1 MKQHKDHSIDV
12 CILTGKQYVDPESKD
27 PYILNVIKEDQLV
40 RDELEIRGLR
50 VERCIWDDPGFDWS
64 DTAFVLFRSTWDYF
78 DRFPEFSVWL
88 DKISSLTR
96 MINSQDIIRWN
107 LDKRYLQELS
117 ASGINI
123 PPTIFMEKGESGSL
137 AEKVAQSHWK
147 EVILKPVVSGAARHT
162 YRFCSEDAEK
172 HEAQYQQLI
181 SEEAMMIQEF
191 QVEVPL
197 RGEISF
203 MVFDGHF
210 THAILKKAKEG
221 DFRVQ
226 DDFGGTLH
234 PYQPSSSEIEFAEQT
249 VALCG
254 HNPLYA
260 RVDAIRDNRGKMALS
275 ELELIEPELWFR
287 FHPPAAGK
295 LADAIV
301 KRYFNEKKDLC

>member
-1 MKQHKDHSIDV
+1 MKNQADHSLDV
-12 CILTGKQYVDPESKD
+12 IILTERRYEDKESRD
-27 PYILNVIKEDQLV
+27 PYVLNILKEDSLV
-40 RDELEIRGLR
+40 QEALEERGLR
-50 VERCIWDDPGFDWS
+50 VERRCWDDPRFDWS

-78 DRFPEFSVWL
+78 DRFPEFSAWL

-107 LDKRYLQELS
+107 LDKHYLQELS

-123 PPTIFMEKGESGSL
+123 PPTIFLEEGEKGSL
-137 AEKVAQSHWK
+137 AEKVADSHWR

-162 YRFCSEDAEK
+162 YRFLSEDADK
-172 HEAQYQQLI
+172 HEAQYQELI
-181 SEEAMMIQEF
+181 AEEAMMIQEF
-191 QVEVPL
+191 QEQVPIQ
-197 RGEISF
+197 GEISF
-203 MVFDGHF
+203 MVIDGHF

-234 PYQPSSSEIEFAEQT
+234 PYQAGKPEIEFAERT

-254 HNPLYA
+254 YSPLYA
-260 RVDAIRDNRGKMALS
+260 RVDAIRDNRGEMALS

-287 FHPPAAGK
+287 FFPPAAGK
-295 LADAIV
+295 LADVIK
-301 KRYFNEKKDLC
+301 KRYFTD